1 MTSEIFS
8 RGQAF
13 LAQGTDQFLNK
24 MLSIR
29 KVRLLITSRYIS
41 MQSYECVIISKMFLI
56 YFISYGCN
64 GGALV
69 FLGGAEASASPSF
82 ALPMFITIKKIIIL
96 HLFLGVPAATVGG
109 TGTPWHTRG
118 YAPALSSRITNWSA
132 AQIGIKPSLHIK
144 GAMNKRERWERNET
158 KQACKYCI
166 CIEKV
171 LVFIH
176 ITMWSNLPKK
186 MSLISQLFLLDG
198 DDIKW
203 RSNVGCILLIVLLK
217 IMNIS
222 FSLNVKYF
230 NMSISHR
237 IELLVNY
244 SKMCPLTVCVSDMKD
259 TSNHAALLC
268 ALTFLSDQT
277 CNFFLTDNTTSTIV

>member
-13 LAQGTDQFLNK
+13 LAQGTDQYLNK

-118 YAPALSSRITNWSA
+118 YAPGTCTVSFFTGFVFDYA
-132 AQIGIKPSLHIK
+132 A
-144 GAMNKRERWERNET
+144 
-158 KQACKYCI
+158 
-166 CIEKV
+166 V
-171 LVFIH
+171 
-176 ITMWSNLPKK
+176 
-186 MSLISQLFLLDG
+186 
-198 DDIKW
+198 
-203 RSNVGCILLIVLLK
+203 
-217 IMNIS
+217 
-222 FSLNVKYF
+222 
-230 NMSISHR
+230 
-237 IELLVNY
+237 
-244 SKMCPLTVCVSDMKD
+244 PL
-259 TSNHAALLC
+259 
-268 ALTFLSDQT
+268 
-277 CNFFLTDNTTSTIV
+277 FFLRKHGRV